1 MRWIRLSI
9 CLLFITGV
17 VNAQDEVV
25 VPFAQVGLNAIFM
38 VDAAANRTTAMYSF
52 SYTTP
57 PDDAIRWVLP
67 LPPGSDSVRL
77 GDSEMVM
84 LAQYLT
90 EPNIEPPQKPCE
102 LSPKFSFADGVV
114 PGPYYW
120 GSVRET
126 LHMFSRT
133 EEVQAFV
140 ADGGF
145 SLNAGAASA
154 LDAYAEQGYSFA
166 GLTVS
171 PDREA
176 SAPYADD
183 MGRST
188 DVYLSPLVVA
198 EYPGTEPILPLGF
211 RSTAVATYLDGYNAE
226 AIMPVTAYIFA
237 DLPYQ
242 SANAGVFQPD
252 LTQMP
257 PGENEL
263 ANTMR
268 LIDGGGP
275 FAHALDYAYYGLIQQ
290 DMDEM
295 DRLAFALEFVGQ
307 PDNANR
313 FTPVG
318 EEGQASLDAI
328 NRQWASYPILTRLRT
343 FIQTDQVVPDVVF
356 TPSPGETDFQVNL
369 SEAIDP
375 VWYWGCTSRRLYDP
389 ALEARLPAGRTYIE
403 DLRLSLAHP
412 EGWQLIALDWY
423 QRRIYVI
430 SPETV
435 TVDDLDRMESGGDG
449 PPMLVSEAVQTRYDE
464 KSYCGL
470 FDPTWE
476 RFIRIT
482 EGAFR
487 RAPARN
493 GLTIIWPDQFIWSSC
508 DAETVP
514 IDAVK
519 VVLLSSFADWAAN
532 ESLYNDMLAYAGTY
546 QFYLSAGLRHTLFL
560 RQLSYPVALGY
571 PDGWLENGTVD
582 GDRVLMP
589 ADAVYDHSPAARIRS
604 IYPKDEAPAT
614 LAAWYGVPDSLDLSV
629 DQVIPFETDERR
641 GYIVWLAGSEMPT
654 IEFSAPNAQFAEYT
668 DLLRLMASSVRTEWG
683 ESPEL
688 R

>member
-1 MRWIRLSI
+1 MRWISLSI

-25 VPFAQVGLNAIFM
+25 VPFAQAGLNAIFM

-102 LSPKFSFADGVV
+102 LSPKFSFATGLV

-120 GSVRET
+120 GSVGET
-126 LHMFSRT
+126 LHMFSHT

-140 ADGGF
+140 VDGGF

-154 LDAYAEQGYSFA
+154 LDVYNEKGYSFA

-171 PDREA
+171 PDLAA
-176 SAPYADD
+176 SAPYHDD
-183 MGRST
+183 MGWSI
-188 DVYLSPLVVA
+188 YFSPLVVA

-211 RSTAVATYLDGYNAE
+211 RPATIATYLDGYNAE

-307 PDNANR
+307 PDDANR
-313 FTPVG
+313 FAPVG
-318 EEGQASLDAI
+318 EEGQASLDAF

-389 ALEARLPAGRTYIE
+389 GLEARLPAGRTYIE

-532 ESLYNDMLAYAGTY
+532 ESLYNDMLAYSSNY
-546 QFYLSAGLRHTLFL
+546 QYFLSSALRYTLFVGHL
-560 RQLSYPVALGY
+560 SDLIAISYPE
-571 PDGWLENGTVD
+571 GWTEQFASSNN
-582 GDRVLMP
+582 RVILPSDQTYANAP
-589 ADAVYDHSPAARIRS
+589 AIVTRRLTSRGSIRLAARR
-604 IYPKDEAPAT
+604 
-614 LAAWYGVPDSLDLSV
+614 WYDLSFSLALPAKTPIWYEA
-629 DQVIPFETDERR
+629 DGRR
-641 GYIVWLAGSEMPT
+641 GYLLFTENEVVPL
-654 IEFSAPNAQFAEYT
+654 IEFSAPIAQFA
-668 DLLRLMASSVRTEWG
+668 DHANLLRLMASSVRTEWG
-683 ESPEL
+683 ESPE
-688 R
+688 